1 MDSKLLCK
9 IVQGIERVTEVKPF
23 LILTVTALDLAIVAR
38 RIWTDQLMPD
48 TKLGRRLF
56 KQSRQVT
63 LTVREPIGKLKAVVR
78 LDALHFYTS
87 ALIPFCQLPQEVR
100 GGISGLLRV
109 GGEETQAC
117 ELVDGGVLE
126 QAKLRI
132 RNALTRHDF
141 HVDLNALSGMCH
153 LLVRLRF
160 VRLFRLFSRKQA
172 HFAHDTEQAF
182 RTACIAALS
191 QAVPKFDHAQGRVPA
206 AHVSDELQLGLRVLI
221 RMAVGAFGLTGQGR
235 HTSVPALLPEVD
247 VRPALVVL
255 PTGAADAVFLC
266 VLH

>member
-100 GGISGLLRV
+100 GGISGLLRI
-109 GGEETQAC
+109 GGEKAQPC

-132 RNALTRHDF
+132 CDTAARNDLHI
-141 HVDLNALSGMCH
+141 HLNALSGMCH
-153 LLVRLRF
+153 LLIRLRF
-160 VRLFRLFSRKQA
+160 VRLFRLFGGKQT
-172 HFAHDTEQAF
+172 HFAHDSEQTF
-182 RTACIAALS
+182 RTACIAA
-191 QAVPKFDHAQGRVPA
+191 QPQTVPQLEHAQLGIPA
-206 AHVSDELQLGLRVLI
+206 AACLG
-221 RMAVGAFGLTGQGR
+221 
-235 HTSVPALLPEVD
+235 
-247 VRPALVVL
+247 
-255 PTGAADAVFLC
+255 
-266 VLH
+266 